1 MKKLTSAVV
10 GVGYLGNF
18 HAQKHKNNPH
28 VDLLGVY
35 DVFAPQAQKVA
46 QSLNVQAFTKL
57 DELIGKV
64 DLVTVATSTQSH
76 YEVCEFLLKNG
87 IHVNVEKPITAEIH
101 QAEKLLALAKKNNL
115 KLSVGHIER
124 FNPVFTKWREL
135 SFQKPAYLEL
145 YRMGPYKAR
154 GADVSVLHDLMIHDL
169 DLVLSLNPGEL
180 KSFHLEG
187 QKLKSPSC
195 DWALANLE
203 FASGLQCMIKVSRVA
218 PITRREIWV
227 AEKVAEKTNQW
238 FLNLGQL
245 ELEKLTPQ
253 DNTEM
258 PFLSEKIQI
267 AKVDAL
273 QLETDAFVDAVRAD
287 QPVVISGEDGL
298 AALVLVEKLLSGC
311 RYV

>member
-1 MKKLTSAVV
+1 MKKLKSAVV

-28 VDLLGVY
+28 VDLVGVFDAF
-35 DVFAPQAQKVA
+35 DVQAQKVA
-46 QSLNVQAFTKL
+46 QSLNVKAFAKL
-57 DELIGKV
+57 NDLVGQV

-76 YEVCEFLLKNG
+76 FEVCEFLLQNG

-101 QAEKLLALAKKNNL
+101 QAEKILALAKKNKL
-115 KLSVGHIER
+115 KLGVGHIER
-124 FNPVFTKWREL
+124 FNPVFTKWKEL
-135 SFQKPAYLEL
+135 NSQMPSYLEL

-180 KSFHLEG
+180 KSFHVEG
-187 QKLKSPSC
+187 QKVKSTSC
-195 DWALANLE
+195 DWALAHLE
-203 FASGLQCMIKVSRVA
+203 FSSGLKCMIKVSRVS
-218 PITRREIWV
+218 PLTRREIWI
-227 AEKVAEKTNQW
+227 AEKAHQW

-253 DNTEM
+253 DKIDE
-258 PFLSEKIQI
+258 PFLSEKVQI
-267 AKVDAL
+267 PKVDAL
-273 QLETDAFVDAVRAD
+273 QLETDAFIDAIRCD

-311 RYV
+311 HYV